1 MMNQRR
7 RWDFRFLIFDF
18 RMGEGDRG
26 SGIGFRGSGASSGG
40 EMMKDE

>member
-1 MMNQRR
+1 MN
-7 RWDFRFLIFDF
+7 DESETAMGFSIFDF